1 MKSAL
6 VTGAS
11 SGIGATVYEHLKQR
25 EYSTIGMAR
34 RGPDECMDLLHY
46 DTRRWTNII
55 KLHGPFD
62 VVFLNAGICPID
74 DWDSYEKTMLLNL
87 KIPLWFLRYEEVHR
101 DLMKAGG
108 SIIVS
113 ASLLG
118 ITGCSELPIYSAGKA
133 ALINAIRSFAKV
145 HVVKSVRVNGISCGI
160 FDTPMNE
167 GLGQALIDHIPMKRK
182 GETKE
187 LLPVIDALIDCTYVT
202 GQNWIID
209 GGDSLQ

>member
-1 MKSAL
+1 MRAL
-6 VTGAS
+6 ITGAT
-11 SGIGATVYEHLKQR
+11 SGIGSAVYDHFVERGIKVVGL
-25 EYSTIGMAR
+25 SR
-34 RGPDECMDLLHY
+34 RGPEECMDLLHY

-55 KLHGPFD
+55 KQEGPFD
-62 VVFLNAGICPID
+62 IVFLNAGVCPID

-87 KIPLWFLRYEEVHR
+87 KVPLWFLRYEEIHR
-101 DLMKAGG
+101 DLMKADG

-133 ALINAIRSFAKV
+133 ALINAVRSYAKV
-145 HVVKSVRVNGISCGI
+145 HVVKNVRVNCISCGI
-160 FDTPMNE
+160 FDTPMNTD
-167 GLGQALIDHIPMKRK
+167 LGQSLIDHIPMKRK
-182 GETKE
+182 GRVAE
-187 LLPVIDALIDCTYVT
+187 LLPVIDALVNCTYVT